1 MTLAKFLSENNMFYE
16 QFESGLKEYFVTE
29 IIGKFAF
36 TKICSV
42 LEMTNS
48 YSSDSEVFFQ
58 VLPNA
63 NFRKYEMD
71 YSPRG
76 TLRNKYPSVR

>member
-1 MTLAKFLSENNMFYE
+1 MTLAKFMNENNVFYE

-42 LEMTNS
+42 LEMTN
-48 YSSDSEVFFQ
+48 
-58 VLPNA
+58 
-63 NFRKYEMD
+63 
-71 YSPRG
+71 
-76 TLRNKYPSVR
+76 